1 MTRTVPSVVL
11 NALDDDVIN
20 PFFAVELLFDSP
32 NEIHLWTGV
41 GDLDYD
47 GKIWT
52 GAGNLLDISSVDEAA
67 DLAARGATITLS
79 GMTSEVVSLALQEP
93 YQGRVCNIY
102 FGTFSTGA
110 ILQESGSFI
119 LLQDGSKINIEDGST
134 GFNQTFSGYMDQ
146 MNIQENPDTATIEL
160 TVENKLI
167 DLERPRIA
175 RYTSAYQK
183 SVYPGDKGM
192 DFIEDL
198 QDKEII
204 WGRTPEKAKTA

>member
-1 MTRTVPSVVL
+1 MTRTIPSVVL
-11 NALDDDVIN
+11 NALDDDVIS

-32 NEIHLWTGV
+32 NEIRMWTGV
-41 GDLDYD
+41 GDLIYE
-47 GKIWT
+47 GHTWT
-52 GAGNLLDISSVDEAA
+52 GAGNLLDISSVEEGA
-67 DLAARGATITLS
+67 DLSVRGATITLS

-93 YQGRVCNIY
+93 YQGRVRNIY
-102 FGTFSTGA
+102 FGVTSDTTA
-110 ILQESGSFI
+110 L
-119 LLQDGSKINIEDGST
+119 T
-134 GFNQTFSGYMDQ
+134 QTFSGYMDQ

-183 SVYPGDKGM
+183 SVYPGDLGM

-204 WGRTPEKAKTA
+204 WGRSPDKARTQ